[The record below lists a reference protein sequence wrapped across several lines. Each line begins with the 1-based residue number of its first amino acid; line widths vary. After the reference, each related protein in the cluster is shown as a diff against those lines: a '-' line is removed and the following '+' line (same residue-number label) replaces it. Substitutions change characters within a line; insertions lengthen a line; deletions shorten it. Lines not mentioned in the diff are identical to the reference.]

1 MFTSHAKTKNF
12 PRHVFWRGKRE
23 NSRA

>member
-1 MFTSHAKTKNF
+1 MFTSYAKTKNF